1 MIIFEEE
8 EGYDIEVEEG
18 EESED
23 VKEVKEV
30 DRVDLAV
37 QTSLMDSPSPS
48 RFRGGITMKTKWKS
62 IPISRNFFTGTWS
75 RPCAGDRGA
84 HRLHSPCE
92 WKAKQTL

>member
-37 QTSLMDSPSPS
+37 QTSSMDSPSPS
-48 RFRGGITMKTKWKS
+48 RFRGQRLANTSYSPTSPGTSYTTTPTF
-62 IPISRNFFTGTWS
+62 PIM
-75 RPCAGDRGA
+75 
-84 HRLHSPCE
+84 SP
-92 WKAKQTL
+92 